1 MNDSIFQP
9 NYTITP
15 TIEFRL
21 ANIERNSWLIENLL
35 LMPKHEA
42 WLSREVRVGRAVGT
56 TRIEG
61 AELDEQAVARLES
74 QSVNRSGNSDEQ
86 DNINALQAYDF
97 IDYLSDQ
104 RDIPVDEL
112 VIRQLNRHFIATAI
126 PLLTPGAYR
135 KGANAVGE
143 YQPPDQGD
151 VPEVMRSFA
160 LWLRNDEDEI
170 NPLLK
175 AGIAHLHLVAIHP
188 FWDGNGRTARGLET
202 LMLQRTEFGFKK
214 LLNTEIGLFNIKDD
228 YFEAI
233 RRSLGKVFSR
243 DHDFTEWL
251 EFITAILEGESS
263 ILVKNITDWHRMM
276 EDVRK
281 SGEEVGLIPRQVD
294 GYAFAVRTGQI
305 IRGQYLEITSVS
317 PVTASRDLADLV
329 QKGLLTTEGKTRSRV
344 YRPVSLEDF
353 RKIATQAGQLPLLE
367 RREMII
373 IWQCQ

>member
-1 MNDSIFQP
+1 
-9 NYTITP
+9 
-15 TIEFRL
+15 
-21 ANIERNSWLIENLL
+21 
-35 LMPKHEA
+35 
-42 WLSREVRVGRAVGT
+42 
-56 TRIEG
+56 
-61 AELDEQAVARLES
+61 
-74 QSVNRSGNSDEQ
+74 
-86 DNINALQAYDF
+86 
-97 IDYLSDQ
+97 
-104 RDIPVDEL
+104 
-112 VIRQLNRHFIATAI
+112 
-126 PLLTPGAYR
+126 
-135 KGANAVGE
+135 
-143 YQPPDQGD
+143 
-151 VPEVMRSFA
+151 
-160 LWLRNDEDEI
+160 
-170 NPLLK
+170 
-175 AGIAHLHLVAIHP
+175 
-188 FWDGNGRTARGLET
+188 
-202 LMLQRTEFGFKK
+202 MLQRTEFGFKK

-329 QKGLLTTEGKTRSRV
+329 QKGLLTTEGKTRSWV